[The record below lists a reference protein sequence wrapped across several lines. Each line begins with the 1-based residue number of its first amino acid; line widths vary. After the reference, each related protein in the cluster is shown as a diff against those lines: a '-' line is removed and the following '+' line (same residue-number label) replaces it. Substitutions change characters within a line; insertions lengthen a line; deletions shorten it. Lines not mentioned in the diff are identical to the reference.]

1 MDFPIEYRYRMLAE
15 QMVMME
21 ALQFIAQLIIYFALL
36 VAFVILILEVSG
48 VVRVRRSERR
58 SFEQSRPQPPRR
70 PHMTHLPSEIGN
82 DSDHT

>member
-21 ALQFIAQLIIYFALL
+21 ALQFIAQLIIYFGLL

-48 VVRVRRSERR
+48 VVQVRRSERR
-58 SFEQSRPQPPRR
+58 SFEQSRPQPPSR
-70 PHMTHLPSEIGN
+70 PHMTLLPSEIKN